1 MQKFIVWTVSAFLIF
16 TNFEWFLGVMFDIY
30 DAIVIVFNSYS
41 NDYKVLAV
49 VAASIYL
56 FLIMKRIGE

>member
-1 MQKFIVWTVSAFLIF
+1 MQKFIVWFVSAFLIF

-41 NDYKVLAV
+41 NDYKVIAI
-49 VAASIYL
+49 AAAFIYL
-56 FLIMKRIGE
+56 TLIMKRIGD